1 MFEFPHIDDPLLSV
15 ATNNAHDRNEA
26 HVTQPE
32 GLGRVPMNIIN

>member
-15 ATNNAHDRNEA
+15 AASNAHEA

-32 GLGRVPMNIIN
+32 ELGRVPTNIIN